1 VSTRRFV
8 VGRAADLAD
17 GEKMAVEVGGR
28 SIAVFNVGG
37 RFYGLLN
44 RCPHRGADLCA
55 GRFLPKV
62 TAAVPGE
69 YVYDTER
76 TFLVCPWHGW
86 EFDVT
91 TGQSYFDPVGMRG
104 RPYRVEVE
112 NGAVV
117 ASEIEEG
124 TVDVARMTPAQFARH
139 AQHTGD
145 LGEGPDAG
153 GMVPGPLRAETVR
166 VEVEDDYLVVDLRP
180 QRPSRT
186 LRPPSASPERQPT
199 A

>member
-1 VSTRRFV
+1 MASSRRFV

-28 SIAVFNVGG
+28 SVAIFNVKGA
-37 RFYGLLN
+37 FYGLLN

-55 GRFLPKV
+55 GRFLPRV

-69 YVYDTER
+69 YAYDTDR

-91 TGQSYFDPVGMRG
+91 TGQSYFDPVGTRG
-104 RPYRVEVE
+104 RPYRVDVE
-112 NGAVV
+112 SGAMV
-117 ASEIEEG
+117 ASELEDG
-124 TVDVARMTPAQFARH
+124 TVDVSRMTPQQYAA
-139 AQHTGD
+139 AISPAPGSGAPGSGD
-145 LGEGPDAG
+145 
-153 GMVPGPLRAETVR
+153 MVPGPLKAETVV

-180 QRPSRT
+180 QRPGRT
-186 LRPPSASPERQPT
+186 TPAALERQPT
-199 A
+199 P